1 MSHPH
6 ATEDIRLTIAWA
18 ESAVKKVESLT
29 SIPDLDAFIV
39 DNNQR
44 LGRLEQGA
52 PGHWTVLRNVM
63 HAQDGKLR
71 AKVRQGV
78 G

>member
-18 ESAVKKVESLT
+18 KNAVKKIEAIT
-29 SIPDLDAFIV
+29 SIPELDKFIV

-52 PGHWTVLRNVM
+52 PGHWAVLRNVM
-63 HAQDGKLR
+63 HEQDGKLR
-71 AKVRQGV
+71 ETLRQGV